1 MKYIADLFIY
11 ITKKSPSVRKVWIE
25 IKADVA
31 YFAKGWVTFCE
42 EGVD

>member
-1 MKYIADLFIY
+1 MKYDVDRAHIPY
-11 ITKKSPSVRKVWIE
+11 CVSPSVRKVWIE